1 MAIDTS
7 LYVGQIPAGTYA
19 AGDKIPMSCIRG
31 PAIVRDGYG
40 KAILKRI
47 TTIADATA
55 ISGYFKV
62 TIKNS
67 NWVDEMS
74 NPEIA
79 ASSAETVLSPQS
91 SSVQQ
96 GQELPLVPNSGW
108 EIYATCLSAVTT
120 TAAADIFTLIDIDYP
135 SVAAIEDPKK
145 VVGYPVTIDD
155 NYTVTPTAAG
165 AGATM
170 AWTTINIDK
179 FKAGNKYLLTE
190 ASFSAFASASL
201 GFMSISG
208 AAGQAGLERIIPC
221 RAGASSGLR
230 YPIDYA
236 TPLVKGPMNLNFAII
251 GSATSVYA
259 YMDFVKKS
267 L

>member
-1 MAIDTS
+1 MAIDTT
-7 LYVGQIPAGTYA
+7 LFCAQIPTGTYA
-19 AGDKIPMSCIRG
+19 AGDKIQMANVRG
-31 PAIVRDGYG
+31 PAVVRDGYG

-47 TTIADATA
+47 LTIADDSS

-79 ASSAETVLSPQS
+79 AGSAETVLSPNS

-96 GQELPLVPNSGW
+96 GQDLPLTPNSGW
-108 EIYATCLSAVTT
+108 DIYAECLSAVTT
-120 TAAADIFTLIDIDYP
+120 TKDTDIFTLIDIDYP
-135 SVAAIEDPKK
+135 AVAAIEDPKK
-145 VVGYPVTIDD
+145 VVGYPVTIDG
-155 NYTVTPTAAG
+155 NFTITPTTAG
-165 AGATM
+165 SGASL
-170 AWTTINIDK
+170 AWTTHNIDPL
-179 FKAGNKYLLTE
+179 KAGSKYLLTE

-208 AAGQAGLERIIPC
+208 ASGQAGLERIIPC

-236 TPLVKGPMNLNFAII
+236 TPLVKGPMNLNFAVI

-267 L
+267 I